1 MLVESICWWYHLC
14 DNLLLYKY
22 KFTEY
27 FGGLLQSVF
36 AVPALIMRIARCL
49 EVIMAVA
56 VVSWWLYL
64 HIALHRLAQ
73 LLLSL
78 STSWAKVMLTGGQG
92 GQEGQGGERTRR
104 KRRTKSTRSIRQ
116 GRQGGWGGQSRQGE
130 HWSEWPRGWRGELMK
145 QGNFY
150 SFLLKLLCCFL

>member
-64 HIALHRLAQ
+64 HIALHQLAQ
-73 LLLSL
+73 PLLSL
-78 STSWAKVMLTGGQG
+78 STSWAKVMLQADK
-92 GQEGQGGERTRR
+92 EDKRDKEDKEDKKDKKEEEDKEYKEYKARKTRR
-104 KRRTKSTRSIRQ
+104 MRRA
-116 GRQGGWGGQSRQGE
+116 E
-130 HWSEWPRGWRGELMK
+130 
-145 QGNFY
+145 
-150 SFLLKLLCCFL
+150 

>member
-1 MLVESICWWYHLC
+1 MLVESICWWYHLG

-64 HIALHRLAQ
+64 HIALHQLAQ

-78 STSWAKVMLTGGQG
+78 STSWAKVMLQADK
-92 GQEGQGGERTRR
+92 EDKRDKEDKEDKEDEEDNEYKARKTRR
-104 KRRTKSTRSIRQ
+104 MRRA
-116 GRQGGWGGQSRQGE
+116 E
-130 HWSEWPRGWRGELMK
+130 
-145 QGNFY
+145 
-150 SFLLKLLCCFL
+150 

>member
-1 MLVESICWWYHLC
+1 MSNIRRWYHLC

-36 AVPALIMRIARCL
+36 AVLALIMRIARCL

-78 STSWAKVMLTGGQG
+78 STSWAKVMLQADK
-92 GQEGQGGERTRR
+92 EDKRDKEDKKEKKEEEDKEYKEYKARKTRR
-104 KRRTKSTRSIRQ
+104 MRRA
-116 GRQGGWGGQSRQGE
+116 E
-130 HWSEWPRGWRGELMK
+130 
-145 QGNFY
+145 
-150 SFLLKLLCCFL
+150 